1 MGRIRT
7 TLIKSTAR
15 RIKNKNPTAFKSDF
29 EHNKKELLKMT
40 EIPSKK
46 IRNVLAGYLTKI
58 TKQEM
63 KNKEGK
69 K

>member
-7 TLIKSTAR
+7 NLIKSTAR
-15 RIKNKNPTAFKSDF
+15 KLKNKNLVVFKNDY
-29 EHNKKELLKMT
+29 EYNKKELLKIT

-46 IRNVLAGYLTKI
+46 IRNVLTGYLTKL